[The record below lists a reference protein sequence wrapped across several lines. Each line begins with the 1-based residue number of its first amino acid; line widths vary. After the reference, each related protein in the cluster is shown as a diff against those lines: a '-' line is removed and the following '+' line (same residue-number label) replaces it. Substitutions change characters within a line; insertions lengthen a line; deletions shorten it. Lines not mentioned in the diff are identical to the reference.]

1 MVGKRIGFILL
12 TLSVLAGCQS
22 APSPQDLQ
30 LADVTSMEK
39 VKNYDGL
46 ISYYKS
52 QLEQGSEDPD
62 VKEKL
67 AWAYFYKGDIE
78 SADFYVQHLQ
88 KQGFENPNLYQ
99 LEGQVFDAK
108 NDIESAISAYLASI
122 DAGNRTGQIHVLL
135 GVSYTKVGKY
145 DEAQKELNQARLRG
159 YDDVVV
165 KNNIA
170 MIQMANG
177 EYQQAI
183 QTLAPVLKEDPANKT
198 VKANL
203 AIALMKT
210 QQIDSA
216 KKLLKGDFSAEEIQ
230 SIAAE
235 LTQLGVNDEAS

>member
-1 MVGKRIGFILL
+1 MIGKRIGFILL

-22 APSPQDLQ
+22 APSQQDLQ

-39 VKNYDGL
+39 VNNYDGL

-52 QLEQGSEDPD
+52 QLEQGSEDPE

-67 AWAYFYKGDIE
+67 AWAYFHKGDIE

-88 KQGFENPNLYQ
+88 KEGFENPNLYQ

-108 NDIESAISAYLASI
+108 NDIGSAITAYLASI
-122 DAGNRTGQIHVLL
+122 EAGNRTGQIHVLL

-230 SIAAE
+230 NIAAE
-235 LTQLGVNDEAS
+235 VTQLGVNDEAS

>member
-1 MVGKRIGFILL
+1 MTRKRIGFTLL

-22 APSPQDLQ
+22 APSQQDLQ
-30 LADVTSMEK
+30 LGDVTSMEK

-52 QLEQGSEDPD
+52 QLEQGSEDPE

-67 AWAYFYKGDIE
+67 AWAYFHKGDIE

-88 KQGFENPNLYQ
+88 KEGFENPNLYQ

-108 NDIESAISAYLASI
+108 NDIGSAITAYLASI
-122 DAGNRTGQIHVLL
+122 EAGNRTGQIHVLL

-216 KKLLKGDFSAEEIQ
+216 KKLLKGDFSTEEIQ
-230 SIAAE
+230 NIAAE

>member
-1 MVGKRIGFILL
+1 MIGKRIGFILL

-22 APSPQDLQ
+22 APEQQDLQ
-30 LADVTSMEK
+30 LGDITSMEK

-52 QLEQGSEDPD
+52 QLEQGSEDLE
-62 VKEKL
+62 VKENL
-67 AWAYFYKGDIE
+67 AWAYFHKGDIE

-88 KQGFENPNLYQ
+88 KEGFENPNLYQ

-122 DAGNRTGQIHVLL
+122 EAGNRTGQIHVLL

-145 DEAQKELNQARLRG
+145 DEAQQQLNQARLRG

-216 KKLLKGDFSAEEIQ
+216 KKLLKGDYSAEEIQ